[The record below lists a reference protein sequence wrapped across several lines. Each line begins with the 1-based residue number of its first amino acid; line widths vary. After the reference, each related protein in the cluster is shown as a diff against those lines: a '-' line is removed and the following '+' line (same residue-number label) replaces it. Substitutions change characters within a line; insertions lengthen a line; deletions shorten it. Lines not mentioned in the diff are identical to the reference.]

1 MPASPTMNPLSLASL
16 EQTAQR
22 ASLNAYAPYSRFPVG
37 AAVLATDGTQHT
49 GCNVENASFK
59 AVAAGYQTFQCIAI
73 HTPTPAPTA
82 PCGACRQ
89 VLREFGPDMTI
100 ISTCNGQGRIE
111 TTLDQLLPNSFGPE
125 DLNSNASISGHRA
138 DSLGMLRHPLG
149 IRGGRIFRLR
159 SMAELWQSRP

>member
-1 MPASPTMNPLSLASL
+1 MNPLSLASL

-49 GCNVENASFK
+49 GCNVENASFGLTICAERAAVFK

-125 DLNSNASISGHRA
+125 DLNSNASI
-138 DSLGMLRHPLG
+138 
-149 IRGGRIFRLR
+149 
-159 SMAELWQSRP
+159 